1 MRFRLLTIAAFA
13 SAQVLATIPAMA
25 AATAQPIASV
35 RTLVGLAAPDFTLGD
50 QNGHAFTLSGQRGH
64 VTILFFG
71 YTHCPDICPT
81 SLATIASV
89 IRQLGSDAD
98 KQVRVAFIT
107 DDPTRDTPQTL
118 RRYVTL
124 FDPSFLGLVG
134 TSSQMGP
141 VYKAYHVWFTRLPNR
156 GSAAGYLLAHSSFMY
171 LISKDGVV
179 RYVHDWRDDRSSI
192 ARDLRKLYL

>member
-1 MRFRLLTIAAFA
+1 MRFFLCVIAAVG
-13 SAQVLATIPAMA
+13 SAQVFACVPSIA
-25 AATAQPIASV
+25 APPPQSIASV
-35 RTLVGLAAPDFTLGD
+35 QMLVGSAAPDFTLND
-50 QNGHAFTLSGQRGH
+50 QNGHSFALSGQRGH
-64 VTILFFG
+64 VTVLFFG

-89 IRQLGSDAD
+89 IRQFGADAD

-107 DDPTRDTPQTL
+107 DDPARDTPQTL

-124 FDPSFLGLVG
+124 FDPWFFGLNG
-134 TSSQMGP
+134 TSAQLGP

-171 LISKDGVV
+171 FISKDGVV